1 MTSGERMVWAA
12 EFVRHRAITS
22 DLDECV
28 LLAATAVLDMR
39 RAGQPGVVRVGDET
53 RAMLSDMLSTESGR

>member
-1 MTSGERMVWAA
+1 MTSGERSVWAA
-12 EFVRHRAITS
+12 EFVRQRGCGTELEES
-22 DLDECV
+22 V

-53 RAMLSDMLSTESGR
+53 IAMLSDMLSTEAGR